1 MHSYAVHTDSVWAL
15 ASNPSFSHVYSGGR
29 DLSVSPVLLPTTSIR
44 PLVCGVWTPLSCWS
58 FDALFCLYSQL
69 YLTDLATRESILLC
83 TKEHPILRLASHDDG
98 IWVATTDSSVHKWP
112 VEGHNPQKVFQ
123 RGGSFVAGNLS
134 FTRARASLEGSTPVS
149 WCLFLSVL
157 SFYFHFYTLFFWIGH
172 FCTLISLVENIPWQQ
187 KLIRV
192 TTPVELEI
200 CLRIAWCM
208 ESYQVFLG
216 S

>member
-1 MHSYAVHTDSVWAL
+1 MEETDKEWGHANLMNTSDFFHFLYPSCKWTFFFSFFLLIYRLWDLGQQRCVHSYAVHTDSVWAL

-123 RGGSFVAGNLS
+123 RGGSFVSLS
-134 FTRARASLEGSTPVS
+134 G
-149 WCLFLSVL
+149 
-157 SFYFHFYTLFFWIGH
+157 
-172 FCTLISLVENIPWQQ
+172 
-187 KLIRV
+187 
-192 TTPVELEI
+192 
-200 CLRIAWCM
+200 
-208 ESYQVFLG
+208 
-216 S
+216 